1 MADLVRRFVLQS
13 YPTASAA
20 VLAGSRA
27 RGTSTASSDYDVIV
41 LFPTLKDGAWREVV
55 LFEDERFEVF
65 VHDLGTL
72 AYFCR
77 EVDRPSGIPIL
88 PNMVVEGISILPLP
102 SAVLDKAREI
112 AQRTLSEGPPPLDAA
127 TIANRRYVITDM
139 AAALQAGRDRGTLLA
154 LGAALYTSLADFT
167 LRAEGRWSA
176 RGKALPLGARRQIS
190 VSSLGVRSGLRG
202 ALCFW
207 RCSAGS
213 GAGGRHTCAAW
224 RSLARR
230 ISADRASGVE
240 GYCARSSDCPARP
253 PPRGLVDFRPSFL

>member
-1 MADLVRRFVLQS
+1 M
-13 YPTASAA
+13 
-20 VLAGSRA
+20 LAGSRA

-176 RGKALPLGARRQIS
+176 RGKALPRALAAKS
-190 VSSLGVRSGLRG
+190 ASLASEFEVAFAALFASGDVRPVQ
-202 ALCFW
+202 ALVD
-207 RCSAGS
+207 AIL
-213 GAGGRHTCAAW
+213 APHGGRLRDGYRQTAPRAW
-224 RSLARR
+224 RDIAPEFELPSPTA
-230 ISADRASGVE
+230 A
-240 GYCARSSDCPARP
+240 ARSAVR
-253 PPRGLVDFRPSFL
+253 LVDFRPSFL